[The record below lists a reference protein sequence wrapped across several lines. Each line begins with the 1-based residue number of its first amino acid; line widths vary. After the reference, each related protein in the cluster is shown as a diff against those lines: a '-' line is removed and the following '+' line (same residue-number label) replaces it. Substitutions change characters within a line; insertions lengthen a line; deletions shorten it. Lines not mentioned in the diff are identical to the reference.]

1 MSTDFPPAS
10 SDAANGQA
18 INQVLRAERA
28 AEQAVARCEHQAR
41 NVIREA
47 QTRAQRIAQR
57 GDERIS
63 FIHMRCSQRMAEQRR
78 LLAAADG
85 RAQAEIRS
93 AQVDSAGIALVVDA
107 LAAILSGG
115 DTSAP

>member
-1 MSTDFPPAS
+1 MSTDSPPAS

-41 NVIREA
+41 NIIRDA

-57 GDERIS
+57 GDERIT
-63 FIHMRCSQRMAEQRR
+63 FIHMRCSQRLAEQRR
-78 LLAAADG
+78 ALAAADS
-85 RAQAEIRS
+85 RAQAEMRS
-93 AQVDSAGIALVVDA
+93 ARVDSDSVALVVDS
-107 LAAILSGG
+107 LAAILSGT
-115 DTSAP
+115 DT